1 MKFKKTTKIKNF
13 LIISFGIFVSFF
25 LLNFP
30 LFVLGNTWSPTTS
43 IPPQEDALG
52 FLNTSATTQLKNAG
66 LEIQNIFEAFTI
78 KLNPGT
84 STQPTCDSQAEGMMW
99 LQEGGVGES
108 DEVMFCIKNES
119 DAYAWEVV
127 EWWEEEDCST
137 VAIGEACGGGIVAYH
152 DGSGGGLIAPAA
164 DNSTGVEWGCEGTE
178 VGASGTSIGTGASNT
193 STILAGCA
201 TRPIAA
207 SVCSTY
213 DGGGYDD
220 WFLPSQDELNQLYTN
235 RVSIG
240 GFQEAHYWSSSESDA
255 DDARF
260 QFFNNGNQY
269 NLFKHTTSGVR
280 CVRAF

>member
-1 MKFKKTTKIKNF
+1 MKESKKRKLKKVF
-13 LIISFGIFVSFF
+13 LIALGSFFPFF
-25 LLNFP
+25 LLNF
-30 LFVLGNTWSPTTS
+30 FVFVVGWDGPTQLPTGGNVS
-43 IPPQEDALG
+43 EL
-52 FLNTSATTQLKNAG
+52 LNVSSTTQLKSGALG
-66 LEIQNIFEAFTI
+66 IDGWLKAWSA
-78 KLNPGT
+78 KLTPGT
-84 STQPTCDSQAEGMMW
+84 STQPTCDASTRGMMW
-99 LQEGGVGES
+99 LEKGDFEND
-108 DEVMFCIKNES
+108 DELVFCLKNAS

-240 GFQEAHYWSSSESDA
+240 GFQEASYWSSSETKA
-255 DDARF
+255 NYARS
-260 QFFNNGNQY
+260 QNFNNGNQY
-269 NLFKHTTSGVR
+269 SYYFKDITIRVR